1 LVAFVVLAVGA
12 TGDAAELPDTLR
24 RREHALRERPPL
36 DRIAFAGAWGEPAL
50 G

>member
-1 LVAFVVLAVGA
+1 V
-12 TGDAAELPDTLR
+12 DPAELPDTLR
-24 RREHALRERPPL
+24 RREHVPRERHPL